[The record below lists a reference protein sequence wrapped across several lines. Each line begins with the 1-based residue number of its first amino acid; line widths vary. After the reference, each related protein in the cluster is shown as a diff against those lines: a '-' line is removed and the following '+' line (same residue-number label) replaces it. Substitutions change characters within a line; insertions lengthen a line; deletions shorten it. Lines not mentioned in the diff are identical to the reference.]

1 MTIVTPA
8 AVERRLVELSKEL
21 DEANTELVAA
31 EHEYMRAKSDWEIR
45 SARARLGLKS
55 KAAEQGQK
63 MTVQD
68 VEDAA
73 IIQCEQELMAYN
85 ASEAVVR
92 AARGNIVRVRTQI
105 DIARS
110 VGTSVRSS
118 MDIA

>member
-8 AVERRLVELSKEL
+8 AVERRLVDLSKEL
-21 DEANTELVAA
+21 DEANDQLVAA
-31 EHEYMRAKSDWEIR
+31 EHEYMRAKSAWEING
-45 SARARLGLKS
+45 ARARLGLKA
-55 KAAEQGQK
+55 KAADQGQK

-73 IIQCEQELMAYN
+73 ILQCETYLTAYN

-92 AARGNIVRVRTQI
+92 SARANIVRVRTQI

-118 MDIA
+118 MEIA